1 MSTIVSRQI
10 TEEIKEIINK
20 KDLSLLQIYWMD
32 LQNTEFPCIIDWTT
46 LFQKLYLHAC
56 NKGCVDITIW
66 FEKVLFEQL
75 DPIQKIGLRQNW
87 FERKLATNKQTKKS
101 PTSLTNKQISHLKNK
116 TLNPKP

>member
-75 DPIQKIGLRQNW
+75 DPIQKIGLRQL
-87 FERKLATNKQTKKS
+87 FAYGRYLTALA
-101 PTSLTNKQISHLKNK
+101 LKRA
-116 TLNPKP
+116 NPPPLP